1 MRIFDRVAS
10 GEPVRLQD
18 GTEPADLQ
26 TRCRKAAHTY
36 QRIIADEAAQFVY
49 QSNNQDWS
57 VANGD
62 FGALNPPF
70 ERMWI
75 EWQTPSF
82 RHFGNK
88 WHRMERSRVAAKVV
102 KIGADLD
109 IELLMAYDQ
118 SQAIGVAPIGVEILN
133 CSNFA
138 GLSVRVTAHDKIKH
152 LRDDRLADATPE
164 QCAQGLFLE
173 TWPIYMAI
181 GWMNCRNVTLDTVTA
196 PSRIAKKRERRG
208 LAYGLDY
215 KKIKLDAGTTSSLAR
230 NSVASTHDPK
240 RLHIVRGHIRHYSA
254 ERPAFGTYVGN
265 MWIHQHMRGD
275 KELGRINHEYH
286 VQPRGSR

>member
-10 GEPVRLQD
+10 GETVRLQD
-18 GTEPADLQ
+18 GAAPTDLQ
-26 TRCRKAAHTY
+26 TRCRKAAHSY

-49 QSNNQDWS
+49 QSNNQDMS

-70 ERMWI
+70 DRMWI

-88 WHRMERSRVAAKVV
+88 WHRMSRSRVAAKVV
-102 KIGADLD
+102 KAGNDLD
-109 IELLMAYDQ
+109 IELLMAHDQ
-118 SQAIGVAPIGVEILN
+118 SQAIGVTPIGVEILN
-133 CSNFA
+133 CSDLP
-138 GLSVRVTAHDKIKH
+138 GLSVRVTAHEHIRY
-152 LRDDRLADATPE
+152 LRDERLPDATPD
-164 QCAQGLFLE
+164 QYAQGLFLE

-181 GWMNCRNVTLDTVTA
+181 GWMNCRNVTLETVAA
-196 PSRIAKKRERRG
+196 PSRLAKKRQRRG
-208 LAYGLDY
+208 LVRGLDY
-215 KKIKLDAGTTSSLAR
+215 KKILLDAGTTSSLAK
-230 NSVASTHDPK
+230 NSIASAHDPK

-275 KELGRINHEYH
+275 KALGSISHEYH